1 MDTLKGFVYL
11 ETSNSGLDKREEAW
25 CLAVENPKN
34 SMESIVVKC
43 RTKTKETRNYSY
55 HEKTS
60 SKKRG
65 GHWRFKAFRF
75 NGNIDKIEA
84 SKKPITK
91 IIPNLPESCYSQIP
105 LSELKKLNG
114 WID

>member
-11 ETSNSGLDKREEAW
+11 ETSDRKEAW
-25 CLAVENPKN
+25 CLAVEDPKN

-43 RTKTKETRNYSY
+43 RAKEIRGRNY
-55 HEKTS
+55 EKINN

-65 GHWRFKAFRF
+65 GHWKFKAFRF

-91 IIPNLPESCYSQIP
+91 IILNLPESCYSQIP
-105 LSELKKLNG
+105 LSELKKLDG

>member
-11 ETSNSGLDKREEAW
+11 ETSNSGLDRGKEAW
-25 CLAVENPKN
+25 CLAVEDPKN

-43 RTKTKETRNYSY
+43 RAKETRDFNYNR
-55 HEKTS
+55 KTS

-65 GHWRFKAFRF
+65 GYWKFRAFRF
-75 NGNIDKIEA
+75 NGNIDKIET

-91 IIPNLPESCYSQIP
+91 IIPNLPEFCYSQIP
-105 LSELKKLNG
+105 LSELRKLDG

>member
-1 MDTLKGFVYL
+1 MDTLKGVLYI
-11 ETSNSGLDKREEAW
+11 ETLSTGLYRREETW

-43 RTKTKETRNYSY
+43 RAKEIRESDY
-55 HEKTS
+55 HETIN

-65 GHWRFKAFRF
+65 GHWHFRAFRF

-84 SKKPITK
+84 SKKPVTK
-91 IIPNLPESCYSQIP
+91 IIPDLPESCYSQIP
-105 LSELKKLNG
+105 LSELRRLDG

>member
-11 ETSNSGLDKREEAW
+11 ETLSTGLYRKEETW

-34 SMESIVVKC
+34 LSGSIVVKC
-43 RTKTKETRNYSY
+43 RAKEIRESDYC
-55 HEKTS
+55 EKTN

-65 GHWRFKAFRF
+65 GHWHFKAFRF

-84 SKKPITK
+84 SERPIIK
-91 IIPNLPESCYSQIP
+91 IIPDLPESCYSQIP
-105 LSELKKLNG
+105 LSELKKLDG
-114 WID
+114 WIWID

>member
-1 MDTLKGFVYL
+1 MGTLKGFVYL
-11 ETSNSGLDKREEAW
+11 ETSNSGVGRGEEAW

-43 RTKTKETRNYSY
+43 RAKETCNYNY

-91 IIPNLPESCYSQIP
+91 IIPDLPESCYSQIP
-105 LSELKKLNG
+105 LSELRRLDG

>member
-11 ETSNSGLDKREEAW
+11 ETLNSGIKREEAW
-25 CLAVENPKN
+25 CLAVEDPEN
-34 SMESIVVKC
+34 SRESIIVKC
-43 RTKTKETRNYSY
+43 RAKEICGDYFY
-55 HEKTS
+55 EKTNS
-60 SKKRG
+60 HKKG

-91 IIPNLPESCYSQIP
+91 IIPDLPESCYSQIS
-105 LSELKKLNG
+105 LSELKKLDG